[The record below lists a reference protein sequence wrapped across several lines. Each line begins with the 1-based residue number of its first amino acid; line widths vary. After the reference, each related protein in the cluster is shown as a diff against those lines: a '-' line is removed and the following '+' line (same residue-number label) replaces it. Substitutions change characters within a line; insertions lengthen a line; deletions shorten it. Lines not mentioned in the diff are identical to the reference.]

1 MTEEWEARLRMREH
15 SCYFKSIFTTEHL
28 EMNDKEVQRKSATL
42 FIGVRKK
49 IKNDQTNHISSQKN
63 VLDDVF

>member
-1 MTEEWEARLRMREH
+1 
-15 SCYFKSIFTTEHL
+15 
-28 EMNDKEVQRKSATL
+28 MNDKEKSATL

-49 IKNDQTNHISSQKN
+49 TKNDQTNHVSSQKN